1 MEAIMDRVFIKPDE
15 IEKGSIIIDREEKT
29 KTGFVQSVGS
39 DVKSVKDGDHVIFY
53 NWATLPDDEGYFARH
68 GLTVV
73 KECWILGKIED
84 E

>member
-1 MEAIMDRVFIKPDE
+1 MKA
-15 IEKGSIIIDREEKT
+15 
-29 KTGFVQSVGS
+29 
-39 DVKSVKDGDHVIFY
+39 VKEGDHIIYY

-73 KECWILGKIED
+73 KECLILGKIED